1 MPRTCSALILTR
13 SFPPEAAVA
22 VHRVA
27 GLCKHLVESGRWR
40 VTVVTATP
48 PVGAAVDERLWDTV
62 PKEVRVVRA
71 AAPDL
76 PRLAARLVKRRK
88 ADGAG
93 RAAARESS
101 DRPAP
106 REGGPPEPA
115 SARRAFRYAVDWT
128 SWWLHVPDGESG
140 WLLPAIWAGRRE
152 ARRHRPDVIFSTA
165 PVWTAHVA
173 GAALSTIL
181 RVPLVADFRDPW
193 VGSAFR
199 TVPYTAHRWLNAW
212 LERRVIARAAH
223 VTCAWDGIRRHLAA
237 RYPRYSEKMTT
248 ILNGYDPAAL
258 DTVPSQ
264 RSAPSGR
271 VFVHAGGFY
280 GPRSPLPLLEALR
293 RSRAD
298 GRSTLNDAKF
308 ILVGPGHCNG
318 RALSDLVMEYAVADL
333 VQVVP
338 RVPHHEA
345 LGLVKGADAAM
356 LFGQSGSEALATIP
370 AKAYEYIGL
379 RKPVLAIGAGREVCD
394 VMRRGGCPVWDV
406 PADDPAALAAA
417 IDHMLRYLAGTT
429 PPPEP
434 LPDTPEPLTRKRMAE
449 KLEKVLGANC

>member
-1 MPRTCSALILTR
+1 M
-13 SFPPEAAVA
+13 A
-22 VHRVA
+22 VHRVT
-27 GLCKHLVESGRWR
+27 GLCRHLVESGRWR
-40 VTVVTATP
+40 VTVVTAAP
-48 PVGAAVDERLWDTV
+48 PVGAAVDEGLWDTV

-76 PRLAARLVKRRK
+76 PRLAARLVRRRK
-88 ADGAG
+88 AGGAE
-93 RAAARESS
+93 RAASQESS
-101 DRPAP
+101 DRPEP
-106 REGGPPEPA
+106 QEGEPHEPA
-115 SARRAFRYAVDWT
+115 AVRRAFRYAVDWT

-140 WLLPAIWAGRRE
+140 WLLPAVWAGWRE
-152 ARRHRPDVIFSTA
+152 SRRHRPDVIFSTA

-173 GAALSTIL
+173 GAALSTML

-199 TVPYTAHRWLNAW
+199 TVPYAAHRRLNAC
-212 LERRVIARAAH
+212 LERCVIARAAH
-223 VTCAWDGIRRHLAA
+223 ITCAWDGIRRHLAA
-237 RYPRYSEKMTT
+237 RYPRCAEKMTT
-248 ILNGYDPAAL
+248 ILNGYDSAAL
-258 DTVPSQ
+258 DAVPSQ
-264 RSAPSGR
+264 RLEPSGR

-298 GRSTLNDAKF
+298 GRTAWNDAKF
-308 ILVGPGHCNG
+308 VLVGPGHYNG
-318 RALSDLVMEYAVADL
+318 RALSDLVTEYAVADL

-379 RKPVLAIGAGREVCD
+379 RKPVLAIGAGSEVCD
-394 VMRRGGCPVWDV
+394 VMRRGGCPVWAA

-417 IDHMLRYLAGTT
+417 IERLLRYLAGNE
-429 PPPEP
+429 PPPTAVP
-434 LPDTPEPLTRKRMAE
+434 AIPEPLTRKRMAE
-449 KLEKVLGANC
+449 QLEKVLGGRC